1 MRPRWEK
8 HVCIVQYPRSAIGES
23 APTSKLTRVQRMMS
37 QNSRRTL
44 LVMNQNVVGWIGM
57 SATLAG
63 VAIQSL
69 LPELTRYSF
78 LIFLAAALLWFFN
91 GALTRNRP
99 LMSTQV
105 VLIVLNSVAV
115 YRWFN

>member
-1 MRPRWEK
+1 MAADRIGKLRAQK
-8 HVCIVQYPRSAIGES
+8 RDDDLDQRLYRSI
-23 APTSKLTRVQRMMS
+23 P
-37 QNSRRTL
+37 RRTV

-99 LMSTQV
+99 LMYTQV

-115 YRWFN
+115 YRWFAIT